1 MVAEVNGPLAEH
13 NSPLPLRLTSI
24 GRLREGPHALG
35 DVLASTRHGNLD
47 SSVARNVGRY
57 SGHIGPSQRAAS
69 YLRLRPAHLR
79 RVAGLVH
86 ALAFGQF
93 GARQASKG
101 DGQGI
106 LISRLHQRYYSMPAG
121 ERQKRRSVFFS

>member
-47 SSVARNVGRY
+47 SSFARNVGRY

-69 YLRLRPAHLR
+69 FLRLQPIPARLNDAAHNG
-79 RVAGLVH
+79 A
-86 ALAFGQF
+86 ALAYRNTLPSLRAPPLPKALGRFVLG
-93 GARQASKG
+93 
-101 DGQGI
+101 
-106 LISRLHQRYYSMPAG
+106 HG
-121 ERQKRRSVFFS
+121 ERIA